1 MIKLT
6 HAVLFVLCLNLASW
20 MVVNGGFAPNPGFLP
35 AMNFTEKLS
44 DLQNTASNMTSLN
57 FGNLVTLVTGYIS
70 IGYTILIQVVWYL
83 IVGFPSLLQS
93 FGAPTLIWVPLGVL
107 WFTIFILFIVEML
120 SGRTTSGGS

>member
-1 MIKLT
+1 MIKLA

-35 AMNFTEKLS
+35 AMNFTQKLQ
-44 DLQNTASNMTSLN
+44 DLQNLAANKTKPTFSNYAGLVFGYVSLGFN
-57 FGNLVTLVTGYIS
+57 V
-70 IGYTILIQVVWYL
+70 LIQVVWYL

-107 WFTIFILFIVEML
+107 WFTIFILFVVEML